1 MFGTSNVEP
10 LLRVEG
16 YALGNGAEVTA
27 ELAKDVA
34 KLVVGICLLNHPQMD
49 EPIGRI
55 TGGREGGREKERDN
69 EIFCAINRS
78 ISNKYSIYIYGS
90 WLLLKFPCIVCTDL
104 QQFHY

>member
-34 KLVVGICLLNHPQMD
+34 KLVVGICLLNHPQVD

-55 TGGREGGREKERDN
+55 TGGREGGREGER
-69 EIFCAINRS
+69 EREERER
-78 ISNKYSIYIYGS
+78 
-90 WLLLKFPCIVCTDL
+90 
-104 QQFHY
+104 